1 MKELLVLVGLPGAGK
16 STYANNLVNGN
27 MNWKRV
33 CRDDLRFMFNNKY
46 YTPDSKQEEFITS
59 VEKYLVSKALT
70 CGYNVVVDA
79 TNLSENNRV
88 NFKEIALLNKPCKFS
103 IKVFEEPLNV
113 LLERESN
120 RENIKKVTKNVILDK
135 ANKINMDSQTGNLPG
150 LASFS
155 TEFVEDNNS
164 IDNSFDRKKPGG
176 GFVTDT
182 VICDLD
188 GTLALLGERNPYDA
202 STCESDRTNKAV
214 QTILYLV
221 DRDGSEIIFVTARDD
236 KYEEQTRNFL
246 NLYFDRYKLYMRKTG
261 DTRKDAVVKKEIFL
275 NEIYPHCYVWLVLED
290 RKQVVDM
297 WRSLG
302 LNCFQVADG
311 DF

>member
-16 STYANNLVNGN
+16 TTYANNLVNGN

-79 TNLSENNRV
+79 TNLSKNNRV

-113 LLERESN
+113 LLERERN
-120 RENIKKVTKNVILDK
+120 RENIKKVTEKVILNK
-135 ANKINMDSQTGNLPG
+135 ANKTNMDSQTGNLPG

-155 TEFVEDNNS
+155 IEFVQDNNS
-164 IDNSFDRKKPGG
+164 IDNSFDRRNPGG
-176 GFVTDT
+176 GFVRDA

-202 STCESDRTNKAV
+202 SECEHDKINKAV

-221 DRDGSEIIFVTARDD
+221 GRDGSQIIFVTARDD
-236 KYEEQTRNFL
+236 KYEEQTRKFL
-246 NLYFDRYKLYMRKTG
+246 DSYFNKYDLHMRKTG
-261 DTRKDAVVKKEIFL
+261 DTRKDAIVKKEIFL
-275 NEIYPHCYVWLVLED
+275 NEIYPHFFVWLVLED

-302 LNCFQVADG
+302 LNCFQVDDG